1 MFCGPWSDQAGRKLP
16 LMLGIVIFFL
26 GSVLCTFTP
35 SGHALLVGRFIQGLG
50 GAAVMVI
57 PRAVIQDM
65 YTGHRATQLMAALM
79 LVISI
84 SPFLAPL
91 AGASLL
97 QFLGCRAIFAILTI
111 VSLAS
116 LLFQTLF
123 LTENVGRLSPGAPFG
138 MCPFSGP

>member
-1 MFCGPWSDQAGRKLP
+1 M
-16 LMLGIVIFFL
+16 IFFL
-26 GSVLCTFTP
+26 GSLLCTLAP
-35 SGHALLVGRFIQGLG
+35 SGQALQVGRFIQGLDG
-50 GAAVMVI
+50 TAVMVI
-57 PRAVIQDM
+57 PRAVIRDM

-97 QFLGCRAIFAILTI
+97 QFWGWRAIFAILTI

-116 LLFQTLF
+116 LLFQALF
-123 LTENVGRLSPGAPFG
+123 LTENVGRRSPGAPFG
-138 MCPFSGP
+138 TCPFSGP